1 MGVGMAIYRI
11 TIVGA
16 DGEGDLE
23 ATVERIA
30 NDQSQ
35 SDGVEVQ
42 GHQTVGGLLQTAG
55 RMIHEWGL
63 HPQTP
68 PRSRKRSR

>member
-1 MGVGMAIYRI
+1 MSIYRV

-16 DGEGDLE
+16 DGDGPLE
-23 ATVERIA
+23 ATVERIS
-30 NDQSQ
+30 DDHSE

-55 RMIHEWGL
+55 RIIHEWGL
-63 HPQTP
+63 RPNHK
-68 PRSRKRSR
+68 PRSRK

>member
-1 MGVGMAIYRI
+1 MAIYRI

-35 SDGVEVQ
+35 ADGVEIQ

-63 HPQTP
+63 RPQTA
-68 PRSRKRSR
+68 PRSRKR